1 MNDHNASNDSEAMT
15 TRERKRAR
23 IMKELESLEEDNSGK
38 MERDRMVIW
47 RKLQK
52 TISRNDDISNEYVLS
67 HLFYLSLIYR
77 RVCQV
82 DIVFNAEIITKI

>member
-1 MNDHNASNDSEAMT
+1 MNDHNTSNHAVAMA

-38 MERDRMVIW
+38 MDRDRMIIW

-52 TISRNDDISNEYVLS
+52 TISRNDEISNEYVQFK
-67 HLFYLSLIYR
+67 LFHLSLLYR